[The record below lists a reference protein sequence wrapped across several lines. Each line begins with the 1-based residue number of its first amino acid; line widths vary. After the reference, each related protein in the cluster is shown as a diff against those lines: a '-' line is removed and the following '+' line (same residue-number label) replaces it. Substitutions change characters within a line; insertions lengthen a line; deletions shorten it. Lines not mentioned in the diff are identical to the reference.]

1 MYMQIYIQGKA
12 VLLYKTSEKFKYIY
26 IYICMYM
33 YIELTMY
40 FLCYKDSLSLR
51 AGSPMTAKVRVSSI
65 DDENRSLT
73 MDILE
78 GDVLKIYK
86 SFKAKIQFNDVDNG
100 KSKVIWALEYEK
112 ATENA
117 PEPDHYVNFVVKMSK
132 GLDAELRKAK

>member
-1 MYMQIYIQGKA
+1 
-12 VLLYKTSEKFKYIY
+12 
-26 IYICMYM
+26 M

-117 PEPDHYVNFVVKMSK
+117 PEPDHYVNFAVKMSK